1 MVGAGKGHD
10 MQGTFWLEQPV
21 ALTWPPFS
29 EETLESW
36 VNPGVNVFQERLSHD
51 RAWGLLVS
59 VVGIC

>member
-1 MVGAGKGHD
+1 
-10 MQGTFWLEQPV
+10 MQGTFWLEQPL

-36 VNPGVNVFQERLSHD
+36 VNPGVNVFQESLSHD